1 MVKVVYAHTDSIYVP
16 IKNIEKAKEVCEL
29 LNTKMREHFPNLLG
43 LEHHP
48 VTLEF
53 EKYYEGLGVG
63 VKRNRNA
70 GFISWKDGK
79 YLDESQFVVTGFSS
93 KRISENKIGRE
104 FQSELL
110 KMWAGQK
117 SKNEIL
123 EYCQKQYNNVRKG
136 RVGIESVVKRSRLRR
151 DLEEYKSI
159 SGGTAGLC
167 YYNQHINPDD
177 PITDSYFFIEC
188 AYIDG
193 PQTFILPNGNERL
206 AKYVSVKEMK
216 EFDERFT
223 VDWSAYAQKSI
234 VQKALPIF
242 LAMGWEVKE
251 FIIDENQKSLGEWL

>member
-16 IKNIEKAKEVCEL
+16 IENIEKAEEICQM
-29 LNTKMREHFPNLLG
+29 LNKKMREHFPNLLG
-43 LEHHP
+43 LENHP

-79 YLDESQFVVTGFSS
+79 YLDEHQFVVTGYSS

-104 FQSELL
+104 FQGDLL

-117 SKNEIL
+117 TKSEIL
-123 EYCQKQYNNVRKG
+123 EFCQKRYNDVKKG
-136 RVGIESVVKRSRLRR
+136 RVGLESVVKRGRLRR
-151 DLEEYKSI
+151 EIEEYKSI

-177 PITDSYFFIEC
+177 PITDSYLYIQC
-188 AYIDG
+188 SHIDG
-193 PQTFILPNGNERL
+193 PMTFILPTGNERL
-206 AKYVSVKEMK
+206 ATFVAVKEMK

-223 VDWSAYAQKSI
+223 IDWNAYAHKSI
-234 VQKALPIF
+234 VQKAKPIF
-242 LAMGWEVKE
+242 LAMGWDIRD

>member
-1 MVKVVYAHTDSIYVP
+1 MKVVYAHTDSIYVP
-16 IKNIEKAKEVCEL
+16 IKDVERAKSICEI

-43 LEHHP
+43 LESHP

-63 VKRNRNA
+63 VKKNRNA
-70 GFISWKDGK
+70 GYISWKDGK
-79 YLDESQFVVTGFSS
+79 YLDEHQFVVTGFSS
-93 KRISENKIGRE
+93 KRISENKIGRQ
-104 FQSELL
+104 FQTDLL

-117 SKNEIL
+117 TKSEIL
-123 EYCQKQYNNVRKG
+123 EYCQRQYNDVRKG
-136 RVGIESVVKRSRLRR
+136 RVGIEGVVKRSRLRR
-151 DLEEYKSI
+151 ELEEYKSI

-188 AYIDG
+188 SHIDG
-193 PQTFILPNGNERL
+193 PRTFILPDGNERL
-206 AKYVSVKEMK
+206 AKYIAVKEMK
-216 EFDERFT
+216 EFDKRFT
-223 VDWSAYAQKSI
+223 VDWNAYAQKSI

-242 LAMGWEVKE
+242 LAMAWDVRE

>member
-1 MVKVVYAHTDSIYVP
+1 MKVVYAHTDSIYVP
-16 IKNIEKAKEVCEL
+16 IETIEKAEEVCKM
-29 LNTKMREHFPNLLG
+29 LNERMREHFPNLLE
-43 LEHHP
+43 LENHP

-79 YLDESQFVVTGFSS
+79 YLDEHQFVVTGYSS

-117 SKNEIL
+117 NKSEIL
-123 EYCQKQYNNVRKG
+123 EYCQKRYNDVRKG
-136 RVGIESVVKRSRLRR
+136 RVGIEGVVKRSRLRR

-177 PITDSYFFIEC
+177 PITDSYFYIEC
-188 AYIDG
+188 SHIDG
-193 PQTFILPNGNERL
+193 PHTFILPNGNERL
-206 AKYVSVKEMK
+206 AKYVAVKEMK

-223 VDWSAYAQKSI
+223 IDWGAYAQKSI
-234 VQKALPIF
+234 VQKAKPIF
-242 LAMGWEVKE
+242 LAMGWDVKE